1 MFRPTSHMAIKHI
14 CEYFCVLVSVC
25 GNFYW
30 DCCLP
35 VADLNWNVWMRSWA
49 ACILT
54 LQLFLMGFPCAQWHI
69 FCLVGSRIRTYVKS
83 FFLLFFSF
91 LKSGSFLEHAN
102 QMCSNRDALEII
114 EQWNPRGGSFCSIR
128 RKFITNLHSN
138 NLSAHC
144 SGK

>member
-1 MFRPTSHMAIKHI
+1 MWVFLCSGFCMWQFLLRLLFASCRPQLKCLNALLSCMYFDTATVLNGFPMCPVAYILPCWQPHTHI
-14 CEYFCVLVSVC
+14 CK
-25 GNFYW
+25 
-30 DCCLP
+30 
-35 VADLNWNVWMRSWA
+35 
-49 ACILT
+49 IL
-54 LQLFLMGFPCAQWHI
+54 
-69 FCLVGSRIRTYVKS
+69 
-83 FFLLFFSF
+83 FFLFFSF